1 MPYFVRPQFACRA
14 LKKIQKYN
22 FLSSGQWE
30 HLEWRGATRLSTEAP
45 KVPFLAKMTKMPL
58 VSPRFDRRSN
68 EVQTF
73 TKQHFHNFAPNP
85 SFSKIFNNF
94 DQV

>member
-30 HLEWRGATRLSTEAP
+30 HLEWRGATRSSTEAP
-45 KVPFLAKMTKMPL
+45 KVHFLAKMTKMPL
-58 VSPRFDRRSN
+58 VNPRFDQRSN

-73 TKQHFHNFAPNP
+73 TKQHFSQFCTKPELLED
-85 SFSKIFNNF
+85 F
-94 DQV
+94 